1 MRLVKSLVKSLAN
14 SLMIAAAV
22 VLLLAPHL
30 FASPANAQT
39 YPARNVTLVVPFPP
53 GGGTDIG
60 ARVIAQKLSERWGQ
74 TVIVENK
81 PGAAGNIG
89 VDFASKAAPDG
100 YTILMGNIGTT
111 AINPSLYAN
120 LPYNPDKA
128 FAPITLVAELPLALV
143 ATTGLPANTLAEL
156 FTAAKATPGE
166 MTYGSS
172 GAGGSPH
179 LAAALMESDAGLK
192 LVHVP
197 YKGGGP
203 MMQDVIGGHIR
214 IAFATVLEASGH
226 IKSGK
231 VKALAVSSIKR
242 SVSLP
247 DVPTIAEAGIPG
259 FNSISWIGLLA
270 PAGTPDAIVSK
281 IADDVRAILAVPD
294 VRERLTAQGA
304 VPVGSTPAEFTALI
318 ATDRARYAKI
328 IAEKGIKAD

>member
-1 MRLVKSLVKSLAN
+1 MRLAETITK
-14 SLMIAAAV
+14 AAAALFLLTP
-22 VLLLAPHL
+22 LLLSVPVLAQN
-30 FASPANAQT
+30 PAQS
-39 YPARNVTLVVPFPP
+39 YPTKTVTLVVPFPP

-60 ARVIAQKLSERWGQ
+60 ARVVAQKLSEKWGQ

-89 VDFASKAAPDG
+89 LDFASKAAPDG

-128 FAPITLVAELPLALV
+128 FTPITLVAELPLALV
-143 ATTGLPANTLAEL
+143 ASAGLPAKTLAAL
-156 FTAAKATPGE
+156 FAAAKAVPGE

-203 MMQDVIGGHIR
+203 MMQDVIGGHIK
-214 IAFATVLEASGH
+214 IAFATVLESTSH
-226 IKSGK
+226 IRSGK

-270 PAGTPDAIVSK
+270 PAGT
-281 IADDVRAILAVPD
+281 RAILAVPD

-304 VPVGSTPAEFTALI
+304 VPVGSTPAEFAALI
-318 ATDRARYAKI
+318 AADRARYAKI
-328 IAEKGIKAD
+328 IVDKGIKAD

>member
-1 MRLVKSLVKSLAN
+1 MRPNEIISKV
-14 SLMIAAAV
+14 AAAV
-22 VLLLAPHL
+22 LLLTALLLAAPL
-30 FASPANAQT
+30 QAQSPAQP
-39 YPARNVTLVVPFPP
+39 YPSKTVTLVVPFPP

-60 ARVIAQKLSERWGQ
+60 ARVVAQKLSEKWGQ

-89 VDFASKAAPDG
+89 LDFASKAAPDG

-111 AINPSLYAN
+111 AINPSLYTN
-120 LPYNPDKA
+120 LSYNPDKA
-128 FAPITLVAELPLALV
+128 FTPITLVAELPLALV

-156 FTAAKATPGE
+156 FAAAKATPGE
-166 MTYGSS
+166 ITYGSS

-203 MMQDVIGGHIR
+203 MMQDVIGGHIK

-270 PAGTPDAIVSK
+270 PAGTPDTIVAK

-304 VPVGSTPAEFTALI
+304 VPVGSTPAEFATLI
-318 ATDRARYAKI
+318 AADRARYAKI
-328 IAEKGIKAD
+328 ITEKNIKAD

>member
-1 MRLVKSLVKSLAN
+1 MRLAKY
-14 SLMIAAAV
+14 ITRAAAAF
-22 VLLLAPHL
+22 LLLMPL
-30 FASPANAQT
+30 WLTSPLQAQNAAQP
-39 YPARNVTLVVPFPP
+39 YPAKSVTLVVPFPP

-60 ARVIAQKLSERWGQ
+60 ARVIAQKLSEKWGQ

-89 VDFASKAAPDG
+89 LDFASKAAPDG
-100 YTILMGNIGTT
+100 YTILMGNIGTQ
-111 AINPSLYAN
+111 AINPSLYKS
-120 LPYNPDKA
+120 LPYNPDTA
-128 FAPITLVAELPLALV
+128 FTTISLIAELPLALV
-143 ATTGLPANTLAEL
+143 AAPTLPANTLAEL
-156 FTAAKATPGE
+156 FAAAKATPGE

-203 MMQDVIGGHIR
+203 MMQDVIGGHIK

-226 IKSGK
+226 VKSGK

-242 SVSLP
+242 STTLP

-259 FNSISWIGLLA
+259 FNSISWIGLVA
-270 PAGTPDAIVSK
+270 PTGTPDAIIVK
-281 IADDVRAILAVPD
+281 IAEDVRAILAVPD

-318 ATDRARYAKI
+318 AADRARYAKI
-328 IAEKGIKAD
+328 IADKGIKAD